1 MKRMAA
7 YLHKHYHWVVAGVM
21 FLMVFIYGGAG
32 NNLVSLH
39 IAPVSEYLEI
49 SRAEF
54 TMAGSVRTIVS
65 MISTFL
71 SGFLISRYGVRL
83 CAGMGM
89 VLCAG
94 GYIVLALV
102 ENTFMLSFGNGL
114 LGVASGLSSTTAAVY
129 IARVWFHRHSGTI
142 LGLIT
147 AASGIGAGVM
157 CMIQTAAI
165 ETSGFRASYWT
176 CACSLALGAV
186 LVLALV
192 RNKPH
197 DIGLLPLGDGE
208 KVSGRRP
215 TNQKVGF
222 AGLPMKELWKIPAF
236 YVMMLSI
243 ALSAISVYMAF
254 TVIRPFVVDCGYTA
268 AEASAIQS
276 MMMLLL
282 TVVKIMTGYLND
294 HLNGRTVFA
303 LCLVLGIAGLVLLG
317 ITTNYILIL
326 IAVVLYTGCLP
337 LTTLAAPLLA
347 TDLFGYRAQ
356 PQYTGILLSMIA
368 VTSFMGEFLTN
379 KFYDLHGSYHF
390 SFFVG
395 AALGVATLLLLLVA
409 VRMKRGPQE

>member
-1 MKRMAA
+1 MKRLAA
-7 YLHKHYHWVVAGVM
+7 YLHKHYHWIVAGVM

-49 SRAEF
+49 SRGEF
-54 TMAGSVRTIVS
+54 TMAGSTRTIVS

-89 VLCAG
+89 ILCSV
-94 GYIVLALV
+94 GYGVLAMV
-102 ENTFMLSFGNGL
+102 ENTFMLSLGNGL

-165 ETSGFRASYWT
+165 EASGFRASYWT
-176 CACSLALGAV
+176 CAVCLGVGAV
-186 LVLALV
+186 LVLAFV

-197 DIGLLPLGDGE
+197 DMGLLPLGDGE
-208 KVSGRRP
+208 KVTGRRP

-222 AGLPMKELWKIPAF
+222 AGLSMKELWKIPAF
-236 YVMMLSI
+236 YVMILCI
-243 ALSAISVYMAF
+243 ALATISAYTAF
-254 TVIRPFVVDCGYTA
+254 TVVRPFIVDCGYTA
-268 AEASAIQS
+268 AQASGIQS
-276 MMMLLL
+276 MMMLFL

-294 HLNGRTVFA
+294 HLSGRTVFA
-303 LCLVLGIAGLVLLG
+303 LCVVCGIAGLVLLG
-317 ITTNYILIL
+317 VTSNYILIL
-326 IAVVLYTGCLP
+326 IAVILYTGSLP
-337 LTTLAAPLLA
+337 LTTLATPLLA

-356 PQYTGILLSMIA
+356 PQYTGILLSIIA
-368 VTSFMGEFLTN
+368 VTSFLGEYFTN
-379 KFYDLHGSYHF
+379 LLYDIKGSYHF
-390 SFFVG
+390 SFMVG
-395 AALGVATLLLLLVA
+395 AALGVVSLLLLFIV